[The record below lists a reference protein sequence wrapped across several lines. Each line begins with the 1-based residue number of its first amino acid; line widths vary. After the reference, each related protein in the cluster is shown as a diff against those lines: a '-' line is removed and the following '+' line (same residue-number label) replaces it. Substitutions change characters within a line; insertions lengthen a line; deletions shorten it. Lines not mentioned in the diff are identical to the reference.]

1 MLLKKQVRGGVL
13 LYALFMAGI
22 FTLLLHVYL
31 ERVVAS
37 SRQNQAQMI
46 SSQSRHGR
54 DDHGLGGQGSRCF

>member
-22 FTLLLHVYL
+22 FILLLQVYL

-37 SRQNQAQMI
+37 S
-46 SSQSRHGR
+46 SGQSKPSHGR
-54 DDHGLGGQGSRCF
+54 DDYGLGG

>member
-22 FTLLLHVYL
+22 FILLLQVYL

-37 SRQNQAQMI
+37 SRQNQAAN
-46 SSQSRHGR
+46 SGQSKAVSWQR
-54 DDHGLGGQGSRCF
+54 

>member
-37 SRQNQAQMI
+37 SRQNQAQMT
-46 SSQSRHGR
+46 SSQSR
-54 DDHGLGGQGSRCF
+54 LM